1 MLLRAFAKINLDLR
15 ILGRR
20 TDGYHE
26 VRTVLQTID
35 WFDEIRIDPA
45 SRFTFACYGGPPDIA
60 KDEGNLVVR
69 AVRGFERQL
78 GRPLNVRIELQK
90 NIPVGAGLGGGS
102 ADAAVTLLG
111 LQQMFGNPLSSKGF
125 LDCLRSLGSDVP
137 FFALGGRALGTGRGD
152 EVVPLEDESDYW
164 LVVVHS
170 GVYVS
175 TAEAYSWLTVPGD
188 SNTIEGFYNP
198 SDPGRG
204 VDLPGNDFE
213 SAVFEQHPVLKEIR
227 NSLLL
232 LGARQ
237 ALLSGSG
244 SAVFGRFDREGD
256 AVTAA
261 SQLVR
266 YGTARVTR
274 PLSRLEYLRSVFVRS
289 A

>member
-1 MLLRAFAKINLDLR
+1 MLLRAFAKINLDLK

-26 VRTVLQTID
+26 VRTTLQTID
-35 WFDEIRIDPA
+35 WCDEIRIDPA
-45 SRFTFACYGGPPDIA
+45 SRFTFACEGGPPGIA
-60 KDEGNLVVR
+60 QDEGNLVVR
-69 AVRGFERQL
+69 AVREFEKRL
-78 GRPLNVRIELQK
+78 GQPLNVRIELRK

-111 LQQMFGNPLSSKGF
+111 LKQMHPETLSPEEF
-125 LDCLRSLGSDVP
+125 LRCLRALGSDVP
-137 FFALGGRALGTGRGD
+137 FFAQGGRALGTGRGD
-152 EVVPLEDESDYW
+152 EVLPQEDECGYW

-175 TAEAYSWLTVPGD
+175 TAEAYSWLTVSGK

-213 SAVFEQHPVLKEIR
+213 SAVFGQHPVLREIR
-227 NSLLL
+227 NSLLQ

-237 ALLSGSG
+237 AQLSGSG
-244 SAVFGRFDREGD
+244 SAVFGRFDREGE
-256 AVTAA
+256 AEKAA
-261 SQLVR
+261 SQLVQ

-274 PLSRLEYLRSVFVRS
+274 PLSRLEYLRSVFVS
-289 A
+289 TT